1 MEGEDQLTKKTVWR
15 NPDFVWLISGQ
26 TVSEFGSAITNFA
39 LPWLLLKLTGSA
51 MQMGFA
57 FAVIMVPYLLISL
70 PAGVYVDRWN
80 RKILMMIA
88 DAGRLLLILS
98 IPLAS
103 TLGHLGL
110 VQIYAV
116 LAGMGALNA
125 VFDSAYV
132 ACLPNVVG
140 REQLRE
146 ANAGLQSGISASQ
159 ILGPALAGV
168 MVGWFGTANTLY
180 IDSAS
185 FVVSILSLWL
195 IQRPFSAAGT
205 GVDKSRMLQQ
215 IAEGLRFVWGHRL
228 IRLISLFTMTLNI
241 AGSAAGAVLM
251 YHMQRDFHLSPQLI
265 GLVMAGMSVGT
276 VAGSI
281 VAGFVSRF
289 LPMGKIMAIALGVQ
303 VIPMFVFAFAPWTT
317 ALAAANFLL
326 GFTAVNWNVQSVS
339 LRQAVI
345 PDRLLGRASSAIR
358 MVVWGSMP
366 IGSAA
371 GGSIAQFSGAP
382 IVLAAGGL
390 IQIGVFV
397 WGFFTPLFQS
407 TGVETQDPSTSFVA
421 PEGTSVDV

>member
-1 MEGEDQLTKKTVWR
+1 MKGTVWKNR
-15 NPDFVWLISGQ
+15 DFVLLISGQ
-26 TVSEFGSAITNFA
+26 TVSEFGSAITSFA

-57 FAVIMVPYLLISL
+57 FAVMMMPYLMVSL
-70 PAGVYVDRWN
+70 PAGVYADRWN
-80 RKILMMIA
+80 RKTLMMIA
-88 DAGRLLLILS
+88 DAGRLVLILS
-98 IPLAS
+98 IPVAS
-103 TLGHLGL
+103 AFGVLGL
-110 VQIYAV
+110 AQIYGV
-116 LAGMGALNA
+116 LAAMGALNA

-140 REQLRE
+140 RDELRE
-146 ANAGLQSGISASQ
+146 ANAGLQSGVSASQ

-185 FVVSILSLWL
+185 FVVSILSLSV
-195 IQRPFSAAGT
+195 IRRPFSAAGT
-205 GVDKSRMLQQ
+205 GADKAHMFKQ
-215 IAEGLRFVWGHRL
+215 IAEGLQFVWGHRL

-251 YHMQRDFHLSPQLI
+251 YHMQRDLHLSPQLI

-276 VAGSI
+276 VTGSV
-281 VAGFVSRF
+281 VAGFISRF
-289 LPMGKIMAIALGVQ
+289 VTMGKIMAIALGIQ
-303 VIPMFVFAFAPWTT
+303 VIPMFVFAFAPWTV

-366 IGSAA
+366 VGSAV
-371 GGSIAQFSGAP
+371 GGSMGQWFGAP
-382 IVLAAGGL
+382 LVLATGGV

-397 WGFFTPLFQS
+397 WGFFTPLFRA
-407 TGVETQDPSTSFVA
+407 TGPETFHQGSLSI
-421 PEGTSVDV
+421 PEGTPADV